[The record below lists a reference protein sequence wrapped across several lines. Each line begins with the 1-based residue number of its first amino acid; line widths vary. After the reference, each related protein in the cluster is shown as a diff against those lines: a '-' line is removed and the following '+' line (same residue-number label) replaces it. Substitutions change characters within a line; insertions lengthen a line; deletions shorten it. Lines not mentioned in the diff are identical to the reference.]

1 MSSRIA
7 GVLQPSSSGRTGA
20 ALGAMLGGNTRDT
33 ASGPAHLAI
42 VGDRFGAIAAAG
54 TRICAMD
61 GAFYNRADLPSGSD
75 DAARFLALLDRMS
88 IDAALN
94 RVNGDFA
101 LAVWDG
107 SVLHV
112 ARDRLGIRPLYWT
125 MSGAAFAF
133 ASRPKSLLALDSVE
147 KTPDPRFLARYAGS
161 HYRTIDNEP
170 AHSPYRAISQVP
182 AGARIEVRP
191 GSAPRQSVWWT
202 VHETPDHT
210 GSQAELAERYGA
222 LLRDAVAIRFAAV
235 EKPAFTLSGGM
246 DSSSVLACAVAAA
259 GRGLPAY
266 SSVYDDKTFD
276 ESEEIQPMLA
286 RHAQPWIPVRSG
298 NHFDV
303 LDDIRAAIA
312 DHDEPVATATWLAHR
327 HLIAEVAKRG
337 HDALFGGLGGDELN
351 AGEFEYFAMHFAD
364 LRAAGRHTELDAE
377 IAAWARNHDH
387 PIWRKDRAKAEADMA
402 RLTDAVHPGR
412 VRADRARIEKYAHT
426 LTADLRPLAV
436 AEPTMDHPFAS
447 CLKNRTWQDLI
458 RETAPCCLR
467 AEDRHGAA
475 FGVRQIDP
483 FFDHRLVEFMFAVPG
498 TMKIRDGIT
507 KRLLRDATK
516 GLLPEETRT
525 RVKKTGWNAPAHVWF
540 SGPGLTPLRDMVAS
554 RAFRERGVYDPAI
567 VAVLID
573 EHQAIVASGAPRET
587 HMMFLWQL
595 ANTELWLAGLGGA

>member
-7 GVLQPSSSGRTGA
+7 GILRATPNGRAGA
-20 ALGAMLGGNTRDT
+20 ALGAMLDGGVREA
-33 ASGPAHLAI
+33 ASGPAHFALTG
-42 VGDRFGAIAAAG
+42 VRFGAIAAVG
-54 TRICAMD
+54 TRICVLD
-61 GAFYNRADLPSGSD
+61 GAFYNRTELPDGPD
-75 DAARFLALLDRMS
+75 DAARFLALLDRMP
-88 IDAALN
+88 IDAALT

-101 LAVWDG
+101 LAVWDD
-107 SVLHV
+107 SILHL
-112 ARDRLGIRPLYWT
+112 ARDRLGVRPLYW
-125 MSGAAFAF
+125 AAPGGIFAF
-133 ASRPKSLLALDSVE
+133 ASRPKALLALDGVGNE
-147 KTPDPRFLARYAGS
+147 PDPRFLARYAGS

-170 AHSPYRAISQVP
+170 ARSPYRAIAQVP
-182 AGARIEVRP
+182 AGTRLEIRP
-191 GSAPRQSVWWT
+191 GAAPASFVWWT
-202 VHETPDHT
+202 VHEKPDHT

-222 LLRDAVAIRFAAV
+222 LLRDAVAIRLAAV
-235 EKPAFTLSGGM
+235 EQPAFTLSGGM

-276 ESEEIQPMLA
+276 ESDEIQPMLA

-303 LDDIRAAIA
+303 LEDIRAAIA

-327 HLIAEVAKRG
+327 HLITEVAKRG

-364 LRAAGRHTELDAE
+364 LRASGRNAELDAE

-402 RLTDAVHPGR
+402 RLTDAAHPGR

-426 LTADLRPLAV
+426 LTQSLRPLAM
-436 AEPTMDHPFAS
+436 AEPLMDHPFAA

-507 KRLLRDATK
+507 KRLLREATK

-554 RAFRERGVYDPAI
+554 RAFRERGVYEPAA
-567 VAVLID
+567 VAALID
-573 EHQAIVASGAPRET
+573 EHQAIVASGAARET

-595 ANTELWLAGLGGA
+595 ANTELWLAGLAGA